1 MSKSPRRSVVLRGLA
16 LTLVAIAIPVALSA
30 QSKTSVKPK
39 PALKPTSSNPVP
51 TTSTKP
57 STSPTRARTTA
68 SAPKTKSTA
77 PRAQGSD
84 VANRFEPAAA
94 SSRGAAWSLPDADM
108 LVERVYRRIVAHD
121 KPGAVPIP
129 NYQRRFFGREAT
141 LEAVRQFAGH
151 DVELSPSAF
160 NAVEGWTDAPKLD
173 IPPCIGPGCPA
184 PINSIWLAITRIE
197 RGELPH
203 ELHVWYTT
211 SFAAESPSG
220 PTQQAYAFC
229 ERWLRVGG
237 SWKYDGFVRVA
248 SVGTRSE

>member
-1 MSKSPRRSVVLRGLA
+1 M
-16 LTLVAIAIPVALSA
+16 IAAAAVPFALSA
-30 QSKTSVKPK
+30 QAKTSVGPK
-39 PALKPTSSNPVP
+39 PALKTAKSGTPATRTPTG
-51 TTSTKP
+51 
-57 STSPTRARTTA
+57 A
-68 SAPKTKSTA
+68 
-77 PRAQGSD
+77 

-94 SSRGAAWSLPDADM
+94 SSRGAAWSLPDVDM
-108 LVERVYRRIVAHD
+108 LVERVYQRIVAQD

-129 NYQRRFFGREAT
+129 SYQRKFVGREAT
-141 LEAVRQFAGH
+141 LEAVREFSGRRDA
-151 DVELSPSAF
+151 ELSPSAF
-160 NAVEGWTDAPKLD
+160 NSVEGWTDAPKLD

-197 RGELPH
+197 RGDLPH

-229 ERWLRVGG
+229 ERWLRING

-248 SVGTRSE
+248 SVAMQSE

>member
-1 MSKSPRRSVVLRGLA
+1 MYPRRSVVIRGL
-16 LTLVAIAIPVALSA
+16 LFSLVAVAIPAVLAA
-30 QSKTSVKPK
+30 QSKASVKPK
-39 PALKPTSSNPVP
+39 PALKPTSATPVATP
-51 TTSTKP
+51 TTKAT
-57 STSPTRARTTA
+57 STSSPKRATTSAKTRSEGTA
-68 SAPKTKSTA
+68 SRTA
-77 PRAQGSD
+77 D

-94 SSRGAAWSLPDADM
+94 SSRGAAWSLPDADA
-108 LVERVYRRIVAHD
+108 LVERVYRRIVAQD

-129 NYQRRFFGREAT
+129 EYQRKFVGRDAT
-141 LEAVRQFAGH
+141 LEAVREFAGH
-151 DVELSPSAF
+151 NVELSPSAF
-160 NAVEGWTDAPKLD
+160 NAVEGWTNASKLD

-203 ELHVWYTT
+203 EVHVWYTT

-237 SWKYDGFVRVA
+237 SWRYDGFVRVA
-248 SVGTRSE
+248 SVPMRSE

>member
-1 MSKSPRRSVVLRGLA
+1 MYPRRSVVIRGL
-16 LTLVAIAIPVALSA
+16 LFSLVAVAIPAVLAA
-30 QSKTSVKPK
+30 QSKASVKPK
-39 PALKPTSSNPVP
+39 PALKPTSVTPVATTTTTKVAP
-51 TTSTKP
+51 TSSSKRAP
-57 STSPTRARTTA
+57 ASSARARSDA
-68 SAPKTKSTA
+68 SS
-77 PRAQGSD
+77 SD
-84 VANRFEPAAA
+84 VANRFEPASA
-94 SSRGAAWSLPDADM
+94 SSRGAAWSLPDVDA
-108 LVERVYRRIVAHD
+108 LVERVYRRIVAQD

-129 NYQRRFFGREAT
+129 NYQRKFVGREAT
-141 LEAVRQFAGH
+141 LEAVREFAGH
-151 DVELSPSAF
+151 NVELSPSAF

-248 SVGTRSE
+248 SVPMRTE

>member
-1 MSKSPRRSVVLRGLA
+1 MSKYPRRSVVIRGL
-16 LTLVAIAIPVALSA
+16 LFTLVAVAIPAVLSA

-39 PALKPTSSNPVP
+39 PALKPASTNPVP
-51 TTSTKP
+51 TAVAK
-57 STSPTRARTTA
+57 TA
-68 SAPKTKSTA
+68 STTPRRTAPKSRPA
-77 PRAQGSD
+77 LAQVPRGD

-108 LVERVYRRIVAHD
+108 LVERVYKRIVAQD

-129 NYQRRFFGREAT
+129 DYQRKFVGREAT
-141 LEAVRQFAGH
+141 LEAVREFAGH
-151 DVELSPSAF
+151 SVQLAPSAF

-211 SFAAESPSG
+211 SFAAESPAG

-229 ERWLRVGG
+229 ERWLRINGG
-237 SWKYDGFVRVA
+237 WKYDGFVRVA
-248 SVGTRSE
+248 SVPMRSE

>member
-1 MSKSPRRSVVLRGLA
+1 MSMYPRRSVVIRGL
-16 LTLVAIAIPVALSA
+16 LFSLVAVAIPAVLAA
-30 QSKTSVKPK
+30 QSKASVKPK
-39 PALKPTSSNPVP
+39 PALKPTSVTPVAT
-51 TTSTKP
+51 TTSKVASSASSKRASGSAAKARPETQSRP
-57 STSPTRARTTA
+57 S
-68 SAPKTKSTA
+68 
-77 PRAQGSD
+77 SD
-84 VANRFEPAAA
+84 VANRFEPASAA
-94 SSRGAAWSLPDADM
+94 SRGAAWSLPDVDA
-108 LVERVYRRIVAHD
+108 LVERVYRRIVAQD

-129 NYQRRFFGREAT
+129 SYQRKFVGREAT
-141 LEAVRQFAGH
+141 LEAVREFAGH
-151 DVELSPSAF
+151 NVELSPSAF
-160 NAVEGWTDAPKLD
+160 NAVEGWTDSPKLD

-248 SVGTRSE
+248 SVPMRTE